1 MNDTLIA
8 AARTHRGAHHN
19 QETSSFFLEPG
30 VWAPS
35 RFWALPLTLPPWQG
49 FQCPNPGVIS
59 AQLSERQIYYD
70 LAPFSATK
78 VHQPGFQEA
87 KAGENQSLGRG
98 RWPYSEKEH
107 RKTYFSHVLNLW
119 ELWLAGDKP
128 ALALQ
133 ASGSCV
139 YWNGEVRIPL

>member
-1 MNDTLIA
+1 MT
-8 AARTHRGAHHN
+8 
-19 QETSSFFLEPG
+19 
-30 VWAPS
+30 
-35 RFWALPLTLPPWQG
+35 LPLSLPQRYINQAFRKPRQER
-49 FQCPNPGVIS
+49 IS
-59 AQLSERQIYYD
+59 LWAEAAD
-70 LAPFSATK
+70 LT
-78 VHQPGFQEA
+78 Q
-87 KAGENQSLGRG
+87 
-98 RWPYSEKEH
+98 KEH